1 VAEFDLIPGD
11 YRAQLWRERWL
22 RRFGAAALG
31 VVLCGGTGYAT
42 LAYIKTAVR
51 SEVQQ
56 LQVRRTITS
65 QQTAELI
72 ELRSQKQEYEYQ
84 WRLLTGL
91 RSGTTA
97 ERMFSTIDRALE
109 DDAIWFLS
117 WRFRRAGVS
126 VQPDQQAVNSGYF
139 MVVPKGEKQS
149 ESEAWQIETHME
161 IKGQARDHSALSMF
175 VRTLFLQPEIHDV
188 KVLRT
193 ALRRY
198 PTTNVVDFDLAV
210 VVNAG
215 FRKG

>member
-1 VAEFDLIPGD
+1 MAEFDLIPGD
-11 YRAQLWRERWL
+11 YRAGLWRQHWL
-22 RRFGAAALG
+22 RRFGAAAMG
-31 VVLCGGTGYAT
+31 VVLFSGTGYGICVY
-42 LAYIKTAVR
+42 LKTVVR

-56 LQVRRTITS
+56 LQVRRTITT

-72 ELRSQKQEYEYQ
+72 ELRRQKQEYEYQ

-97 ERMFSTIDRALE
+97 ERMFSTIDKALA
-109 DDAIWFLS
+109 DDAVWFLS

-126 VQPDQQAVNSGYF
+126 VKPDQQAANNGYF
-139 MVVPKGEKQS
+139 MVVPQREKQS
-149 ESEAWQIETHME
+149 DAQAWQIETHME

-175 VRTLFLQPEIHDV
+175 VRTLFRQPEIHDV
-188 KVLRT
+188 RVLRT

-215 FRKG
+215 VRKG